1 MKSIMRHSRRGAVA
15 LAFLT
20 GILWAGYAAGQ
31 SASLPAKPTT
41 ASWSA
46 GDDLVVQG
54 KLVFEETAGGVGC
67 AYCHGLDARGNTEIG
82 APFIIGAPEAQ
93 VLGAFVRVDMMSFIA
108 LNQTE
113 VAAVVTYLQYL
124 NEQR

>member
-1 MKSIMRHSRRGAVA
+1 MRSITKYSRHAAVA
-15 LAFLT
+15 LALLS
-20 GILWAGYAAGQ
+20 GNLWAGYAAGQ

-54 KLVFEETAGGVGC
+54 KRIFEETAGGVGC
-67 AYCHGLDARGNTEIG
+67 AYCHGMDARGNTEIG
-82 APFIIGAPEAQ
+82 APLILGVPEVQ
-93 VLGAFVRVDMMSFIA
+93 VLGAIVRVDMMSFID
-108 LNQTE
+108 LSTTE
-113 VAAVVTYLQYL
+113 VEAVVTYLQYL